1 MSSKSGRTLTA
12 IGLSFVLAAYPTMG
26 SAATVAPA
34 PVNPFAVM
42 SVFGSP
48 ASAAALCGSAT
59 PVAAAGVATAAQ
71 APVAGC
77 VLPVVDAVA
86 PMSQAYPPQA
96 PMVADVNNA
105 IWPALL
111 VISGLAAS
119 ALLFATQFNADDD
132 DDDVDLVPV
141 SPA

>member
-1 MSSKSGRTLTA
+1 MSLKSGRTLTA
-12 IGLSFVLAAYPTMG
+12 LGLSFVLAAYPTMG
-26 SAATVAPA
+26 TAATHAPA

-59 PVAAAGVATAAQ
+59 PAAAAGVAAAAQ
-71 APVAGC
+71 APAPGC
-77 VLPVVDAVA
+77 VLPVVEAVA

-96 PMVADVNNA
+96 PMAAVGNNA

-119 ALLFATQFNADDD
+119 ALLFALAFDDD
-132 DDDVDLVPV
+132 DDDSDFEPAPV
-141 SPA
+141 SPS